1 MEYDLL
7 FTLIDHREWKQ
18 LTEKG
23 TFEPLSMKEDGVI
36 YTYEGKNIEAVANTE
51 FLEAT
56 KLFLLVIDPLRIHAP
71 IKKVKKDSIELLEIK
86 GTFSIDAI
94 IDRIPVSKN
103 KKGKFEINI
112 KHFD

>member
-7 FTLIDHREWKQ
+7 FTLIDHSEWKK
-18 LTEKG
+18 LTEEG
-23 TFEPLSMKEDGVI
+23 SFQPSSMIENGVI
-36 YTYEGKNIEAVANTE
+36 HTYEGKNIEQVANTE
-51 FLEAT
+51 FTESN

-71 IKKVKKDSIELLEIK
+71 IKKVQRASIDHLEIQ

-103 KKGKFEINI
+103 NKGRFELNI